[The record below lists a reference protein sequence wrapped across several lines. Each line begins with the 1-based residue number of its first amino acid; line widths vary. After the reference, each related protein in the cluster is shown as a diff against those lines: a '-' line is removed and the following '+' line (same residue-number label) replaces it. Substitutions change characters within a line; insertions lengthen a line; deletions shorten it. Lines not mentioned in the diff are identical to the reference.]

1 MTVEVGTETGTGVP
15 KTGAGGDGGY
25 RWIIGL
31 NPHELVSRLVGHLGP
46 TLVALLAGVKDR
58 KLPNKWARADGP
70 VPRPESHRRLLT
82 ALRAWTM
89 ISSAEGDHVA
99 RAWFI
104 GANPRLGEEAPVI
117 CLREGR
123 DADVLAAASAFVDGL
138 DD

>member
-1 MTVEVGTETGTGVP
+1 MVELGTEAETTAVR
-15 KTGAGGDGGY
+15 TAGGGGY
-25 RWIIGL
+25 AWIVRL
-31 NPHELVSRLVGHLGP
+31 DVHELASRLVGHLGP

-70 VPRPESHRRLLT
+70 EPRPESQRRLQT
-82 ALRAWTM
+82 ALRVWSM
-89 ISSAEGDHVA
+89 IASAEGDHVA

-123 DADVLAAASAFVDGL
+123 DADVLAAAAAFVEGI